1 VCWIL
6 EQGSD
11 NVGKALLPTFKHLY
25 IAIKTPKRSALSVF
39 GTSKVPMQKTLNA
52 LTLEKTYPP
61 YKNLAF
67 QG

>member
-1 VCWIL
+1 VL
-6 EQGSD
+6 D
-11 NVGKALLPTFKHLY
+11 VGNLS
-25 IAIKTPKRSALSVF
+25 AIVLAVRGDVF
-39 GTSKVPMQKTLNA
+39 GTSKVPMPKTLNA